1 MRLFFIRITCWACF
15 DFFVLLWRNW
25 GRKGFFLWDGIFLI
39 GLTFFG
45 MTMGS
50 GNCANAQRSSEFSQG
65 LIPRTKSKEAVGAKR
80 SLEVQNQLSIPLIVS
95 FLVGRQRFSRRCTK
109 SVNMLQDARKN
120 RGTRNFLTIPQGS
133 RTKGVGYI
141 LQQHPSRAEQ
151 QLKNERGLID
161 YEWRA
166 SYNIQREKKTG
177 HNVEPLAVLCFS

>member
-1 MRLFFIRITCWACF
+1 M
-15 DFFVLLWRNW
+15 
-25 GRKGFFLWDGIFLI
+25 
-39 GLTFFG
+39 
-45 MTMGS
+45 
-50 GNCANAQRSSEFSQG
+50 
-65 LIPRTKSKEAVGAKR
+65 SKEAVGAKR

-166 SYNIQREKKTG
+166 SYNIQREKKQDTMWNLLQFYVSLNSFPCSEYTNRSG
-177 HNVEPLAVLCFS
+177 YFFLPWSTTPHHRSALIWGPYRLLFILRGSVYTYSPKI

>member
-1 MRLFFIRITCWACF
+1 MSGTGLIAAACHEIVFYPYHVLGCF
-15 DFFVLLWRNW
+15 DFLVCFAVKELRQ
-25 GRKGFFLWDGIFLI
+25 KGFFSLWDGIFLI
-39 GLTFFG
+39 GLTFLG

-65 LIPRTKSKEAVGAKR
+65 LIPRTMSKEAVGAKR

-161 YEWRA
+161 YE
-166 SYNIQREKKTG
+166 
-177 HNVEPLAVLCFS
+177 